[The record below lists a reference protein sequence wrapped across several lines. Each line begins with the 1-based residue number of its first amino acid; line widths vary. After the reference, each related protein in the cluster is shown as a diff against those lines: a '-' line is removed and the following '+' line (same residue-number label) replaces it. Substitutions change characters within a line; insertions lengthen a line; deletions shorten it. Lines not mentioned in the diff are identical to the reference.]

1 MPATANTPMGTPTPM
16 PALVPVLRA
25 LWSVAL
31 VDVDVDVDVGVGVDF
46 GGLEEGGWAG
56 DAVGLA
62 GVAVGL
68 VGVAAAA
75 GAAPGTVR
83 MIE

>member
-16 PALVPVLRA
+16 PALVLVRRA

-31 VDVDVDVDVGVGVDF
+31 VDVDVGLGVDVDVDVDLGVEL
-46 GGLEEGGWAG
+46 GGLEEGGLVG
-56 DAVGLA
+56 D
-62 GVAVGL
+62 AVGL
-68 VGVAAAA
+68 VGVATAA

-83 MIE
+83 MIG

>member
-1 MPATANTPMGTPTPM
+1 MPATANTPMGTPTPT
-16 PALVPVLRA
+16 PALVPVLRV

-31 VDVDVDVDVGVGVDF
+31 VDVDVDVDLGVEF
-46 GGLEEGGWAG
+46 GGLGVGGLVD

-62 GVAVGL
+62 
-68 VGVAAAA
+68 GVAAAA

-83 MIE
+83 MTG